1 MKNKIIAVIL
11 SICLLGSA
19 LAGCG
24 TSQAE
29 SEGTATAEN
38 EAVNT
43 ADQGDEQE
51 TTEEEE
57 PKEETESEA
66 ASEGD
71 DTWSELEAIG
81 NVDVDK
87 GLFDVTLTI
96 PKDFVGET
104 TQEELD
110 DMAKEKGYQSITLNS
125 DGSATYVMT
134 KAQHK
139 ELVDGVTQSLNES
152 LAEMV
157 GSEEYP
163 NITAAEANDD
173 FTVFTITTKN
183 TETDLAEAMSVLV
196 LYTYGGM
203 YAIFSGDKVD
213 NIHVDF
219 VNDESGNVIDSYDSK
234 NMGE

>member
-1 MKNKIIAVIL
+1 MKKRAIAIML
-11 SICLLGSA
+11 SVCLVGTSLM
-19 LAGCG
+19 GCG
-24 TSQAE
+24 TKEADSVPATEPVEKDDVKEE
-29 SEGTATAEN
+29 SNETEQTSEAEN
-38 EAVNT
+38 DNT
-43 ADQGDEQE
+43 L
-51 TTEEEE
+51 
-57 PKEETESEA
+57 
-66 ASEGD
+66 
-71 DTWSELEAIG
+71 SELEAIG
-81 NVDVDK
+81 NVEVDK

-203 YAIFSGDKVD
+203 YGIFSGEKAD

-219 VNDESGNVIDSYDSK
+219 VNDASGNVIDSYDSK

>member
-1 MKNKIIAVIL
+1 MKKRVMAVML
-11 SICLLGSA
+11 SVCLVGTSLM
-19 LAGCG
+19 GCG
-24 TSQAE
+24 TKADNAPAE
-29 SEGTATAEN
+29 PAEAEDVKEESNETEQTSEAEN
-38 EAVNT
+38 DNT
-43 ADQGDEQE
+43 L
-51 TTEEEE
+51 
-57 PKEETESEA
+57 
-66 ASEGD
+66 
-71 DTWSELEAIG
+71 SELEAIG
-81 NVDVDK
+81 NVEVDK

-96 PKDFVGET
+96 PKDFIGET

-110 DMAKEKGYQSITLNS
+110 EMAKEKGYQSITLNS

-183 TETDLAEAMSVLV
+183 TETDLAEAMSVLA

-203 YAIFSGDKVD
+203 YAIFSGVKVD

-219 VNDESGNVIDSYDSK
+219 VNDASGNVIDSYDSK